1 MEEESFSNSSS
12 QNIKNH
18 QVPEYMKKV
27 PEDVAQVLLDIEEFR
42 EKRKIIPYFAQYEFD
57 NQKQKMHEFWGKSIE
72 QFMKKYEKSC
82 IISIEYIHQ
91 VFNFNGFQPMSLQ
104 RVIEEL
110 AQENN
115 FSYAGNKLKL
125 MKMLNLD
132 TAKELKDQEKIK
144 EYEKNQQ
151 EKQQK
156 KAGLFQKL
164 NIFNYFKSQKQ
175 DEEDSSMQNP
185 QILQQITEI
194 QEQNNFI
201 VSKKLIVKHFKKFI
215 EFLSN
220 QQWYNDHFSFESD
233 ILQQASKI
241 NLNLGEVK
249 LFLEL
254 LEKDGQVKYF
264 GDKEIGKKII
274 FYDKDKKS
282 QMNEDYFTN
291 QSVVFQ
297 LEYNI
302 QILEKNISKYN
313 ENLQELKNKILECKE
328 TEKAKKQQYLKEYL
342 IIQKTIETT
351 LNKQQTLKKNKLQ
364 VEDAITNKRVL
375 NVLNQGVATAKQ
387 NQVDIQLME
396 DIKEQFE
403 EINAQEQEMTDMYQE
418 FNKLDQQQKEEI
430 DLQLQQYL
438 EEAGFPAEQNQ
449 NYAQNI
455 VSYNNNINS
464 QNNNASINFNNNNNN
479 NNNANKAI
487 NNNKMDVED
496 PLKLLD
502 ELA

>member
-1 MEEESFSNSSS
+1 MEEESFSNSSQ
-12 QNIKNH
+12 QNIKTH

-27 PEDVAQVLLDIEEFR
+27 PEDIAQVLLDIEEFK
-42 EKRKIIPYFAQYEFD
+42 EKRKIIPYFSQYEFD
-57 NQKQKMHEFWGKSIE
+57 NQKQKMHEFWSKSIE

-104 RVIEEL
+104 KIIEEL
-110 AQENN
+110 AQENS
-115 FSYAGNKLKL
+115 FSFAGNKLKI

-132 TAKELKDQEKIK
+132 TTQELKDQEKIK
-144 EYEKNQQ
+144 EYEKNQL

-175 DEEDSSMQNP
+175 EEQDNSMQNP

-233 ILQQASKI
+233 ILQSAAKL
-241 NLNLGEVK
+241 NLHLGEVK

-342 IIQKTIETT
+342 IIQKTIENT

-403 EINAQEQEMTDMYQE
+403 EINVQEQEMTDMYQE
-418 FNKLDQQQKEEI
+418 FNKLDQHQQEEI
-430 DLQLQQYL
+430 DQQLQQYL
-438 EEAGFPAEQNQ
+438 EEAGFPVDQNQ
-449 NYAQNI
+449 NQIN
-455 VSYNNNINS
+455 NNNINNNNNIVL
-464 QNNNASINFNNNNNN
+464 QNNNPSINYNNQNV
-479 NNNANKAI
+479 NKAV
-487 NNNKMDVED
+487 NNNKMDVEED
-496 PLKLLD
+496 PLRLLD